1 MIVAVLKVEK
11 SISVIKSGLCPIERP
26 VVSLNDVYGG
36 VWGKWEL
43 YKYTRNT
50 RKSYYVTATKVI
62 KKNALARGYAL
73 NIKAK
78 IWKLFFQCRLYRYVL
93 RLAVV

>member
-1 MIVAVLKVEK
+1 MIVAALKVEK

-26 VVSLNDVYGG
+26 FVSLNDVYGG
-36 VWGKWEL
+36 AWSKWEI

-50 RKSYYVTATKVI
+50 KRKLHYVTSTNVI
-62 KKNALARGYAL
+62 KRNALARGYTL

-78 IWKLFFQCRLYRYVL
+78 IWKLFFQCCLYR
-93 RLAVV
+93 